1 MNNMISINA
10 DELAKL
16 RDAQKKLDHRKLMKA
31 GQNERYWKK
40 KQTIKKEAKAAA
52 NEARAAAAS
61 AESATASR
69 PPATSASES
78 STASS

>member
-40 KQTIKKEAKAAA
+40 KQTIKKAAK
-52 NEARAAAAS
+52 AAAS
-61 AESATASR
+61 AESA
-69 PPATSASES
+69 ATSASGSSDSSGSSES
-78 STASS
+78 SS

>member
-52 NEARAAAAS
+52 KAAS
-61 AESATASR
+61 AESATSR
-69 PPATSASES
+69 PPATSEP
-78 STASS
+78 STA

>member
-52 NEARAAAAS
+52 KAAS
-61 AESATASR
+61 AESA
-69 PPATSASES
+69 ATSASGS
-78 STASS
+78 SGSSGSSEASS

>member
-1 MNNMISINA
+1 MNAMISINA

-40 KQTIKKEAKAAA
+40 KQTIKKAAK
-52 NEARAAAAS
+52 AAAS
-61 AESATASR
+61 AESA
-69 PPATSASES
+69 ATSASGSSSSSGSSES
-78 STASS
+78 SS

>member
-52 NEARAAAAS
+52 S
-61 AESATASR
+61 AESA
-69 PPATSASES
+69 ATSASGS
-78 STASS
+78 SGSSEASS

>member
-40 KQTIKKEAKAAA
+40 KQTIKKAAK
-52 NEARAAAAS
+52 AAAS
-61 AESATASR
+61 AESA
-69 PPATSASES
+69 ATSASGSSGSSGSSES
-78 STASS
+78 SS

>member
-40 KQTIKKEAKAAA
+40 KQTIKKAAK
-52 NEARAAAAS
+52 AAS
-61 AESATASR
+61 AESA
-69 PPATSASES
+69 ATSSSGSSGSSDSSGSSES
-78 STASS
+78 SS

>member
-10 DELAKL
+10 DELAML

-40 KQTIKKEAKAAA
+40 KQTIKKAAK
-52 NEARAAAAS
+52 AAAS
-61 AESATASR
+61 AESA
-69 PPATSASES
+69 ATSASGSSGSSGSSES
-78 STASS
+78 SS

>member
-40 KQTIKKEAKAAA
+40 KQTIKKEAKAA
-52 NEARAAAAS
+52 S
-61 AESATASR
+61 AESA
-69 PPATSASES
+69 ATSSSGSSGSSDSSGSSES
-78 STASS
+78 SS

>member
-52 NEARAAAAS
+52 KAAS
-61 AESATASR
+61 AESATSR
-69 PPATSASES
+69 PPATSASGS
-78 STASS
+78 SEASS

>member
-52 NEARAAAAS
+52 KAAS
-61 AESATASR
+61 AESATSR
-69 PPATSASES
+69 PPATSASGSSGSSES
-78 STASS
+78 SS

>member
-52 NEARAAAAS
+52 S
-61 AESATASR
+61 AESA
-69 PPATSASES
+69 ATSASGSSGSSGSSES
-78 STASS
+78 SS

>member
-52 NEARAAAAS
+52 KAAS

-69 PPATSASES
+69 PPATSASGSSGSSES
-78 STASS
+78 SS

>member
-52 NEARAAAAS
+52 KAAS
-61 AESATASR
+61 AESATSR
-69 PPATSASES
+69 PPATSASGSSES
-78 STASS
+78 SS

>member
-52 NEARAAAAS
+52 KAAS